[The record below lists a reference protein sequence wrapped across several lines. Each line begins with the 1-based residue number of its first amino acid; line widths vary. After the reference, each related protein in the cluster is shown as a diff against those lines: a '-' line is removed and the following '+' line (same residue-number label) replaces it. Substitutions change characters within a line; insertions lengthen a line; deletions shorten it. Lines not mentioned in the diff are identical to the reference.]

1 MIRPPAL
8 RPAPVSLA
16 RRQPSTV
23 INYRRCLLLCLK
35 WCDYHGVSFST
46 PWQLDDLLV
55 EWQVTNQA
63 TKSQFAAALAAA
75 ELGSPTCKG
84 QLNWARTVLKDWEIT
99 SVICHHIPMPK
110 QLAILIAF
118 GLAVRGR
125 GRLGAGVIFQQAK
138 GLRPSEL
145 LSLLPEHITLPE
157 QQHFGN
163 SPAAVISLGVKTGTK
178 LKRAQAVTVSEQSN
192 PLALFLLRELVE
204 STPKGVP
211 IMASITL
218 LQYQKEL
225 RIVCEKL
232 GLPPLTP
239 HSPRAGFAT
248 DQIISGRDFVSV
260 REEGRWLSD
269 SSLRIYL
276 DQVAVAGQSA
286 SEAIGKHNLLIK
298 ELTTHFVNLYSGW
311 PLSHFPLRCPLPK
324 KFLQQLLP

>member
-23 INYRRCLLLCLK
+23 TNYRRCLLLFLK
-35 WCDYHGVSFST
+35 WCAYHGVSFST

-75 ELGSPTCKG
+75 ELCSPTCKG
-84 QLNWARTVLKDWEIT
+84 QLNWARMVLKDCEIT
-99 SVICHHIPMPK
+99 SVISHHIPMPK

-138 GLRPSEL
+138 GLRRC
-145 LSLLPEHITLPE
+145 
-157 QQHFGN
+157 FYC
-163 SPAAVISLGVKTGTK
+163 
-178 LKRAQAVTVSEQSN
+178 VSS
-192 PLALFLLRELVE
+192 VE
-204 STPKGVP
+204 STPKGIP
-211 IMASITL
+211 IMAGITL
-218 LQYQKEL
+218 PQHQKEL

-239 HSPRAGFAT
+239 HSPRATA
-248 DQIISGRDFVSV
+248 QIISGRDFVSV

-298 ELTTHFVNLYSGW
+298 ELTTQFVDPFPGW
-311 PLSHFPLRCPLPK
+311 PLSHFPLRYPLPK